1 MECVGRLA
9 AVVHLLSGVLLH
21 PNSASRTNKATF
33 IVTWNH
39 YLLKNIA
46 CFTHIRFI
54 RQIRRNKLSSKTS
67 PHGLTRHEFAF
78 LPLSLL
84 VWVKHTMQID
94 KLLRLHTA
102 KVRLFTPALASLG
115 ETHYAGRQ
123 ATSSTH
129 SGSSPFTP
137 ALANLGE
144 TQALHHKP
152 KSNCR
157 LDFLIG
163 QWMLLILISHD

>member
-1 MECVGRLA
+1 VCWTA
-9 AVVHLLSGVLLH
+9 SGGGSFALWSVLH
-21 PNSASRTNKATF
+21 PNSASRANKATF

-54 RQIRRNKLSSKTS
+54 GQIRRNKLSSKTS

-102 KVRLFTPALASLG
+102 KVRLLPLPLLVWAKHKLYTSTPQTKIEL
-115 ETHYAGRQ
+115 
-123 ATSSTH
+123 
-129 SGSSPFTP
+129 SPRFPHRTMDAP
-137 ALANLGE
+137 CP
-144 TQALHHKP
+144 HK
-152 KSNCR
+152 S
-157 LDFLIG
+157 
-163 QWMLLILISHD
+163 